1 MGIPVIPFLMH
12 SFLSIPGTIPA
23 TNQEW
28 HHSARIFIPQN
39 VILAGLWANFDSSGF
54 CRIPQEW
61 LESGRNQWGMI
72 KTSKGLA
79 RWGQKDSQENCML
92 LILFTQ
98 NYYADNVY

>member
-28 HHSARIFIPQN
+28 HHSARIFIPRN

-54 CRIPQEW
+54 RRNDRNPAGISGAW
-61 LESGRNQWGMI
+61 LRPPGEVTMEYIHIFRQGHLQ
-72 KTSKGLA
+72 
-79 RWGQKDSQENCML
+79 ML
-92 LILFTQ
+92 Q
-98 NYYADNVY
+98 Q